1 MRIEI
6 IKDLENF
13 SAGTVLSFASW
24 RNEKDR
30 SISGKLTHEGEFI
43 HFDLGTFKRLNVFKA
58 TYKVYVSNL
67 GLHHELSE
75 ALQCHFNVANDSLL
89 EWNTE
94 DEWFEGTSEVN
105 QYLDD
110 AGVPGDAEIIFYFS
124 W

>member
-1 MRIEI
+1 MRIQI

-13 SAGTVLSFASW
+13 PVGTELSFASW

-30 SISGKLTHEGEFI
+30 SISGKLTHDGDFI
-43 HFDLGTFKRLNVFKA
+43 HFEVGTFKRLDVFKSSY
-58 TYKVYVSNL
+58 TVDVQSL
-67 GLHHELSE
+67 GLHHELQE
-75 ALQCHFNVANDSLL
+75 AIQCHFEVCNDSLL

-94 DEWFEGTSEVN
+94 DEWFEGTQEVN

-110 AGVPGDAEIIFYFS
+110 AGVPSDAKIILFFS